1 MDEKGKLQQLDDAAI
16 AEILAMSEDE
26 LLEVLGPNAADAMRA
41 DIGKAVRAAGK
52 AKLAQ
57 ARAAIAGQ
65 RRAVPA
71 SVGQGTAPRSELQ
84 ALRRRDSAFDRKL
97 TMAAR
102 GAAADVAADEPG
114 IEDDLAELSA
124 WRDEETDEG

>member
-1 MDEKGKLQQLDDAAI
+1 MDEKGKLQRLDEAAI

-26 LLEVLGPNAADAMRA
+26 LLEILGPAAVETVRA

-52 AKLAQ
+52 AKLAE

-65 RRAVPA
+65 RRAAPA
-71 SVGQGTAPRSELQ
+71 SVRQRTQSQSELK

-102 GAAADVAADEPG
+102 GAAADVAADEAG
-114 IEDDLAELSA
+114 IKEDLAELSTWGA
-124 WRDEETDEG
+124 NETDEG